1 MSVVLTSEQKAAR
14 AQWRAGRFRLP
25 AVRLRRLLGPL
36 ALLAVWALLSAFGV
50 FSSQA
55 LPSPWHTFA
64 TGRELVADG
73 QLQSALL
80 ISVRRVAIGL
90 TIGTFAG
97 VVLAVTASLGRLG
110 DDLID
115 SSMQLLRT
123 LPIIA
128 MVPLIVIWFGIGE
141 TPKLFIVALATAIP
155 IYLNLYSGIRG
166 ADRKLIDA
174 AQTLELSRAQIVR
187 HVILPSAMAPFLVGL
202 RYSAG
207 IAWLVLVVSEQ
218 INATS
223 GLGYL
228 IVNAQ
233 NFLRTDIVVV
243 GLVVYGALGLL
254 TDAAVR
260 ALEKRALAWRP
271 T

>member
-1 MSVVLTSEQKAAR
+1 MIELGSTTPRSFSAR
-14 AQWRAGRFRLP
+14 LSWVRWLP
-25 AVRLRRLLGPL
+25 SARRLLGPL
-36 ALLAVWALLSAFGV
+36 ALLAIWALVTGLGLV
-50 FSSQA
+50 SSED
-55 LPSPWHTFA
+55 LPSPWA
-64 TGRELVADG
+64 TVRTAGELISDG
-73 QLQSALL
+73 QLPSALL
-80 ISVRRVAIGL
+80 VSVRRVAIGL
-90 TIGTFAG
+90 SIGTVAG
-97 VVLAVTASLGRLG
+97 VFLAVLASLGRLG
-110 DDLID
+110 DDLVD

-123 LPIIA
+123 LPILA

-166 ADRKLIDA
+166 TDRKLLDA
-174 AQTLELSRAQIVR
+174 ARTLELSRLQVVR
-187 HVILPSAMAPFLVGL
+187 HVILPGAMAPFLVGL
-202 RYSAG
+202 RYAAG

-228 IVNAQ
+228 IINAQ

-243 GLVVYGALGLL
+243 GLVVFAILGLV

-260 ALEKRALAWRP
+260 ALERRALAWRS

>member
-1 MSVVLTSEQKAAR
+1 MNASGATRSRALPVQAR
-14 AQWRAGRFRLP
+14 ARRRHLKRF
-25 AVRLRRLLGPL
+25 RRLLGPL
-36 ALLAVWALLSAFGV
+36 SLLAIWALVTGLGV
-50 FSSQA
+50 VSSED
-55 LPSPWHTFA
+55 LPSPWHTLHTA
-64 TGRELVADG
+64 RELISDG
-73 QLQSALL
+73 QLPSAML
-80 ISVRRVAIGL
+80 ISVRRVIIGL
-90 TIGTFAG
+90 TIGTVAG
-97 VVLAVTASLGRLG
+97 VGLAVLASLGQLG

-123 LPIIA
+123 LPILA
-128 MVPLIVIWFGIGE
+128 MVRLIVIWFGIGE
-141 TPKLFIVALATAIP
+141 TPKVFIVALATAIP

-166 ADRKLIDA
+166 TDRKLLDA
-174 AQTLELSRAQIVR
+174 ARTLELSRLQIIR
-187 HVILPSAMAPFLVGL
+187 HVILPGAMAPFLVGL
-202 RYSAG
+202 RYAAG

-243 GLVVYGALGLL
+243 GLVVFGILGLL
-254 TDAAVR
+254 TDAGVR
-260 ALEKRALAWRP
+260 ALERRVLAWRS